1 MRHESREQN
10 PTLQASWSVEWYSIH
25 ETRPRLKVLN
35 TLLGFLEANKV
46 VCLAFVCISQSS
58 CNQCF
63 TQKSFGCCFGR
74 VRLIHVPYVHHVHH
88 RAQAKAMNFHIF
100 QRTPATDLLRP
111 ISCAYEFGVPQASGQ
126 FHQGDGP
133 YKGGVW
139 DAESN
144 LVYINLAVNW
154 MVLLS
159 TPSGASHMDISGY
172 TLGYN
177 LQPFLLWRCSC
188 HCMDFSILLMEFP
201 STKTWLWTGEE
212 ILSDHVGCVNKARDT
227 AWRRERVMLTTW
239 IERLPLRYRSKK
251 LSEAFP
257 THFRTCRLADI
268 I

>member
-1 MRHESREQN
+1 MLY
-10 PTLQASWSVEWYSIH
+10 PKIIW
-25 ETRPRLKVLN
+25 
-35 TLLGFLEANKV
+35 LLFWPGAAYPCSLW
-46 VCLAFVCISQSS
+46 SS
-58 CNQCF
+58 CSSQGPG
-63 TQKSFGCCFGR
+63 KSHEFSH
-74 VRLIHVPYVHHVHH
+74 LP
-88 RAQAKAMNFHIF
+88 AN
-100 QRTPATDLLRP
+100 PATDLLRP

-251 LSEAFP
+251 LSEASQH
-257 THFRTCRLADI
+257 TSELADLQIFYKCLLIYIELI
-268 I
+268 IV